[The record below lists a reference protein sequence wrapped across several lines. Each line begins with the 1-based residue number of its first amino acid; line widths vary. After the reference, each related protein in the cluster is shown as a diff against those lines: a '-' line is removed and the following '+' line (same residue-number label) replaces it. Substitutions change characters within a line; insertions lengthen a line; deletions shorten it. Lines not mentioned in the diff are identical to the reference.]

1 MDRDLEGK
9 TALITGGGRGIG
21 RAISLGLAE
30 RGANIVI
37 AFFRNREPAEEVCR
51 LAEEHGVK
59 AVPVKTHVGDEKQ
72 LSRLFETI
80 DDTFGR
86 LDIYISN
93 AANGVNRPLKD
104 LDARSWA
111 WTMDSNARALF
122 LGAQRARELMTEGG
136 SIVALSSQGA
146 QHVLPLYGLV
156 GTSKAAIEALIRY
169 IAVEFAADGI
179 RANTVSPGIVD
190 TDALKAFSTRDDM
203 LSKAESFTPAGRLV
217 TPDDV
222 ADAVMFLT
230 SDKASMITGQVLI
243 VDGGAGLIS

>member
-1 MDRDLEGK
+1 
-9 TALITGGGRGIG
+9 
-21 RAISLGLAE
+21 
-30 RGANIVI
+30 
-37 AFFRNREPAEEVCR
+37 
-51 LAEEHGVK
+51 
-59 AVPVKTHVGDEKQ
+59 
-72 LSRLFETI
+72 
-80 DDTFGR
+80 
-86 LDIYISN
+86 
-93 AANGVNRPLKD
+93 
-104 LDARSWA
+104 
-111 WTMDSNARALF
+111 
-122 LGAQRARELMTEGG
+122 MTEGG